1 MSFMALMYLDT
12 SLKSFLVYFTVMGAL
27 MLFKVVLNAQMG
39 YLQVILVFQS
49 LKLAFW
55 FLKYA
60 FLNFL
65 EKIFGIL
72 TFLDPF
78 LSLELN
84 LASFMA
90 II

>member
-1 MSFMALMYLDT
+1 
-12 SLKSFLVYFTVMGAL
+12 MGAL

-39 YLQVILVFQS
+39 YLQTNKQVILVFQS

-72 TFLDPF
+72 TFLDQF